1 MAGTTTRDYVSG
13 MTQLAELES
22 HLRTYGRVLLGY
34 SGGVDSTLLAV
45 VATRVL
51 GPGRFLAAIG
61 RSASYPEAQWQ
72 VAIELAA
79 RFAVP
84 LLEVDTHE
92 LADPRYLAN
101 PTNRCYYCKS
111 ELWRVL
117 GAVAAVR
124 GYDVLM
130 DGTNADDLGE
140 HRPGFR
146 AGQERLVRAPLA
158 ELGWT
163 KAMVREVARA
173 EGIPIWDAPAAPC
186 LSSRVAY
193 GLAISVD
200 RLRQVELA
208 EAFLRGL
215 GIQGDLRVRHH
226 GLRARIEVLP
236 AEHDKVTGVWKQVEG
251 RFGEL
256 GFSTVELDPRGYR
269 RGSLLPVV
277 IA

>member
-1 MAGTTTRDYVSG
+1 
-13 MTQLAELES
+13 
-22 HLRTYGRVLLGY
+22 
-34 SGGVDSTLLAV
+34 
-45 VATRVL
+45 
-51 GPGRFLAAIG
+51 
-61 RSASYPEAQWQ
+61 
-72 VAIELAA
+72 
-79 RFAVP
+79 
-84 LLEVDTHE
+84 
-92 LADPRYLAN
+92 
-101 PTNRCYYCKS
+101 
-111 ELWRVL
+111 
-117 GAVAAVR
+117 
-124 GYDVLM
+124 
-130 DGTNADDLGE
+130 
-140 HRPGFR
+140 
-146 AGQERLVRAPLA
+146 
-158 ELGWT
+158 
-163 KAMVREVARA
+163 MVREVARA

>member
-1 MAGTTTRDYVSG
+1 
-13 MTQLAELES
+13 MTHLARLET
-22 HLRTYGRVLLGY
+22 HLGACGRVLLGY
-34 SGGVDSTLLAV
+34 SGGVDSALLAV

-51 GPGRFLAAIG
+51 GPRRFLAAIG
-61 RSASYPEAQWQ
+61 RSASYPEAQRR
-72 VAIELAA
+72 VASELAA
-79 RFAVP
+79 RFGIP

-101 PTNRCYYCKS
+101 PTNRCYFCKS

-117 GAVAAVR
+117 GAVAAER
-124 GYDVLM
+124 GFDVLM

-146 AGQERLVRAPLA
+146 AGQERQVRAPLA

-163 KAMVREVARA
+163 KTMVREAA
-173 EGIPIWDAPAAPC
+173 HGLGIPIWDAPAAPC

-193 GLAISVD
+193 GLAITSD

-208 EAFLRGL
+208 EACLRDL
-215 GIQGDLRVRHH
+215 GIRGDLRVRHH
-226 GLRARIEVLP
+226 GAQARIEVLP
-236 AEHDKVTGVWKQVEG
+236 AEQAKVTAVWDQVEA

-256 GFSTVELDPRGYR
+256 GFPAVELDPRGYR
-269 RGSLLPVV
+269 RGSLLPL
-277 IA
+277 APA